1 MANQALIEEL
11 NRLTA
16 NHAVFYQKLRNYHWN
31 VSGPAF
37 FQLHQKF
44 EEMYLRTAEE
54 VDSLAERV
62 LALGER
68 PVSTLREFIELSDLG
83 EQTDVPGS
91 SKMVG
96 NLVDDIRVLLDAN
109 RSAKKEAEAADDD
122 TTVNLLDDLADQLEA
137 DAWMLRAWQG

>member
-11 NRLTA
+11 NRLLA

-37 FQLHQKF
+37 FQLHAKF

-54 VDSLAERV
+54 VDSLAERI

-68 PVSTLREFIELSDLG
+68 PVSSLGEFLELSDLS
-83 EQTDVPGS
+83 EDTKVPGS
-91 SKMVG
+91 SQMVG
-96 NLVDDIRVLLDAN
+96 NLVDDIKVVLETN
-109 RSAKKEAEAADDD
+109 RSAKKEAETSHDD
-122 TTVNLLDDLADQLEA
+122 TTINLLDDIADLLEQ